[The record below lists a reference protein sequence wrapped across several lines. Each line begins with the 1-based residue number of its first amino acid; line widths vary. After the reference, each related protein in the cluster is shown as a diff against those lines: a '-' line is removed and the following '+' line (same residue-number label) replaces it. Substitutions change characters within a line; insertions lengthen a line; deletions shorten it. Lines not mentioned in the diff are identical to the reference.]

1 VCVCDV
7 ILLLF
12 RSQTQYGLGTC
23 VCDVIM
29 PFVQES
35 DAVWLGYLCM

>member
-1 VCVCDV
+1 MAGGPV
-7 ILLLF
+7 
-12 RSQTQYGLGTC
+12 C

-35 DAVWLGYLCM
+35 DAVWLGDLCV